1 MTRRLLDDDLLTIPS
16 SQTHIHA
23 NLSHINTLLTN
34 IPVYHINVRLS
45 YIPDCESLARH
56 GALAE
61 LRFVTCEQAA
71 PGAKGGGGMGV
82 GKIIGVAA
90 LGTTAYALFRAQEE
104 GSDLRKWYDA
114 QAAGEDGKDIC
125 QYYEEVLP
133 IAGPFHH
140 VHTPLL

>member
-1 MTRRLLDDDLLTIPS
+1 M
-16 SQTHIHA
+16 HA
-23 NLSHINTLLTN
+23 NLSLIHTLLTN
-34 IPVYHINVRLS
+34 ISVYRINVRLS
-45 YIPDCESLARH
+45 YIPDCESLTRH
-56 GALAE
+56 GAWTLCSALAE

-114 QAAGEDGKDIC
+114 QAAGEDGKAIC
-125 QYYEEVLP
+125 QYYE
-133 IAGPFHH
+133 
-140 VHTPLL
+140 